1 MQTAPGTRRGA
12 RITVLILPAM
22 PDDAD
27 ESFSTAEEDEEL
39 SEFCGV
45 CTEEEDSDEEKVVL
59 SGTTRACHCDNR
71 AGKLC

>member
-1 MQTAPGTRRGA
+1 MA
-12 RITVLILPAM
+12 

-45 CTEEEDSDEEKVVL
+45 CTEEENSDEENVVL
-59 SGTTRACHCDNR
+59 SGTTRAFHCDNR
-71 AGKLC
+71 AGKWC